1 MRDGAIHAG
10 LYTLLLLPRL
20 SNQTMRTM
28 SISCQGNNEYRDI
41 TKKNRTVPSVMPHRS
56 NLDRII
62 YPITG
67 YTGGIIDPIND
78 WLTEGGWRIILGD
91 DQGGLL

>member
-1 MRDGAIHAG
+1 MRSLALKIVPTQA
-10 LYTLLLLPRL
+10 YTTVLRRCYSPL
-20 SNQTMRTM
+20 S
-28 SISCQGNNEYRDI
+28 
-41 TKKNRTVPSVMPHRS
+41 KHRS

-91 DQGGLL
+91 DQGGLLQDHPPDIQA